1 MTTTLERPL
10 EQTTV
15 DRWTSPGVETGHE
28 DWLPTREAETG
39 TKPTRSIPLNWLT
52 LLGAVVAAIAIGA
65 LGYAL
70 GVQSQSS
77 TIAGLEDRVGSLAA
91 VASYDTSLAMEH
103 LAQAPDG
110 WTGATVSEPV
120 ASTAADYSLAREHLT
135 QAPTT
140 SDYSL
145 AREHLTQAP
154 TTADYSL
161 AREHLTQAP

>member
-15 DRWTSPGVETGHE
+15 DRWTSPGVGTGHE

-39 TKPTRSIPLNWLT
+39 TTPTRRIPLNWLT
-52 LLGAVVAAIAIGA
+52 ILGAVVAAIAIGA

-77 TIAGLEDRVGSLAA
+77 TIAGLEDRVSSLAA
-91 VASYDTSLAMEH
+91 VASYETSLAMEH

-110 WTGATVSEPV
+110 WTGATVTEPV
-120 ASTAADYSLAREHLT
+120 VSTSADYSLAREHLA
-135 QAPTT
+135 QAPT
-140 SDYSL
+140 S
-145 AREHLTQAP
+145 
-154 TTADYSL
+154 ADYSL
-161 AREHLTQAP
+161 AREHLAQAPTSADYSLAREHLAQAP